1 VAALLDHAAMGD
13 EQATIVFFPEGAF
26 GPTNNC
32 IGIGDVLR
40 RRGHR
45 VVFVVEESF
54 AGTLETQG
62 FEERLMRLTPPPE
75 TEEAP
80 GQFWKDFI
88 RDTAPVFRKST
99 REQLGEFIAP
109 TFQALIDGARYVDE
123 RLREIIGELEPD
135 LIVVAFPA
143 LLASGRPW
151 ARIVSCNPAE
161 VKDPLV
167 PPPFSGLPS
176 EDRGEW
182 EEYWRAYRGAH
193 REMHKEFSEFCR
205 ERGAPALPADDFIH
219 ESEWLNMY
227 LYPDEV
233 DYRRGRALGPR
244 WHNLQASVRATD
256 PAWEVPEKLRDG
268 EGPLLYLSLGSLG
281 SADVEL
287 MEKLVA
293 ELAEAPYR
301 VVVSKGPQATEF
313 ELADNMEGAEFLPQ
327 TEVLPKVDLVITHGG
342 NNTVTE
348 SLYFGKP
355 MVVLPIFWDQHDNAQ
370 RLDETGFGV
379 GLDTYRHSGEELTS
393 AIDRLLANQGLRT
406 RLATTSQRLQAA
418 RGTERAADL
427 IEATV
432 REAAAD

>member
-1 VAALLDHAAMGD
+1 MSDA
-13 EQATIVFFPEGAF
+13 QATIVFFPEGAF

-32 IGIGDVLR
+32 VGIGDVLR

-45 VVFVVEESF
+45 VVFIVEESF
-54 AGTLETQG
+54 AGTLEEKG

-99 REQLGEFIAP
+99 REQAAEFIAP
-109 TFQALIDGARYVDE
+109 TFGALIEGAEYVDD
-123 RLREIIGELEPD
+123 RLREIIAELEPD
-135 LIVVAFPA
+135 LIVEDNVVAFPA
-143 LLASGRPW
+143 LPASGRPW
-151 ARIVSCNPAE
+151 ARILSCNPAE
-161 VKDPLV
+161 LKDPEV

-176 EDRGEW
+176 DDSSEW
-182 EEYWRAYRGAH
+182 DEYWAAYRNAH
-193 REMHKEFSEFCR
+193 RETHAAFSEFCQK
-205 ERGAPALPADDFIH
+205 RGAPPLPPDEFIH
-219 ESEWLNMY
+219 ESAWLNLY

-233 DYRRGRALGPR
+233 DYRRAQPLGPT

-256 PAWEVPEKLRDG
+256 PAWEVPEKLRGG
-268 EGPLLYLSLGSLG
+268 EEPLLYLSLGSLG

-293 ELAEAPYR
+293 ELAGAPYR
-301 VVVSKGPQATEF
+301 VVVSKGPQAEEF
-313 ELADNMEGAEFLPQ
+313 ELADNMDGAEFLPQ
-327 TEVLPKVDLVITHGG
+327 TKVLPKVDLVITHGG

-370 RLDETGFGV
+370 RLNETGFGV
-379 GLDTYRHSGEELTS
+379 RLDTYRHTAGELTG
-393 AIDRLLANQGLRT
+393 AIERLLGDEALAA
-406 RLATTSQRLQAA
+406 RLASTSERLQRA
-418 RGTERAADL
+418 RGTELAADL
-427 IEATV
+427 IEQV
-432 REAAAD
+432 VSS